1 MSYLALFTEV
11 SEVYIVLYYEN
22 KKKKMLVNVFNAASF
37 MMTVQCF
44 KNLLY
49 VVRYLAV
56 SLFHYYVDLIIL
68 LQKSKL
74 HSFPYIKAICRSY

>member
-1 MSYLALFTEV
+1 MALFTEV
-11 SEVYIVLYYEN
+11 FEVYIVLYYEN
-22 KKKKMLVNVFNAASF
+22 KKEMLVNVFNAASF

-44 KNLLY
+44 EKLLY

-56 SLFHYYVDLIIL
+56 SLYHYVDLIIS

-74 HSFPYIKAICRSY
+74 HSFPYIKRICRS